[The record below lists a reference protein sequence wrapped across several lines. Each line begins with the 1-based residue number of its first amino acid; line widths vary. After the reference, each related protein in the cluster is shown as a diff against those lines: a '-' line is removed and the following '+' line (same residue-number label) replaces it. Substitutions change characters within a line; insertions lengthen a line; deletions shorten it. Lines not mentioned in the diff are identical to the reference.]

1 VLFVCEH
8 GALRSRLAEAFFN
21 QVAPAGWH
29 ARSAGLDPQ
38 EGISASALRLARNEG
53 VDELL
58 DVVAP
63 RPVSSVPEA
72 DLVVTV
78 DCELPGAVP
87 WLLEHRLVD
96 EALATELRARAER
109 LAVELAA

>member
-21 QVAPAGWH
+21 QVAPAGWR
-29 ARSAGLDPQ
+29 ATSAGLDPQ
-38 EGISASALRLARNEG
+38 EGISASAVRLATNEG
-53 VDELL
+53 VEELL
-58 DVVAP
+58 DLAAP
-63 RPVSSVPEA
+63 RAVSSVPEA
-72 DLVVTV
+72 HLVVAV

-87 WLLEHRLVD
+87 WLLEHRVVD

-109 LAVELAA
+109 LAGELAA